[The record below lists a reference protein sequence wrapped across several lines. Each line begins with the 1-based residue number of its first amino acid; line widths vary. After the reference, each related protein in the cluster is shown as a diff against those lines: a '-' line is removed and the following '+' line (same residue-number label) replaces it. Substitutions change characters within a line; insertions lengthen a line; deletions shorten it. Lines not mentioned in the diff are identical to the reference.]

1 MIPQGGVRRP
11 LLLRRTSRAV
21 IAAALVGMSSCS
33 AKTEVQPRSEIRIL
47 AGPLGGGY
55 RSLTSELVREYARGF
70 PSVDFTLVERRP
82 EVSDVEQIQH
92 GEADLGMTLADVAY
106 RAFAGQYKSGL
117 TFSQLRA
124 ISALD
129 VTPLHLVVRA
139 DSGIRGI
146 GDLRGHSVGMNVP
159 ISESR
164 TVAEL
169 VLDAFGVDLQ
179 SIRAQRYSPVTA
191 GTKFAAGEV
200 DAILYPLAYPA
211 ESVIAATKAGGRL
224 VPIEGKP
231 IQRLLQDHTFL
242 QLARIPGGI
251 YPGNA
256 DSVRTIGVATVLL
269 CRSDLDEGLVYQLT
283 RQFFEIL
290 PGATASL
297 GPLRFM
303 DLEHAPAT
311 PIPLHDGAARYYRER
326 KLLR

>member
-1 MIPQGGVRRP
+1 MLRHGG
-11 LLLRRTSRAV
+11 RAV
-21 IAAALVGMSSCS
+21 IAAALFGLCGCS
-33 AKTEVQPRSEIRIL
+33 AETEVQPRSEIRIL
-47 AGPLGGGY
+47 EVPLGGGY
-55 RSLTSELVREYARGF
+55 HSLIVELVREYGKAF
-70 PSVDFTLVERRP
+70 PNVDFTLVERKP
-82 EVSDVEQIQH
+82 SASDVEQLQH
-92 GEADLGMTLADVAY
+92 GEADLGMALADDAY

-117 TFSQLRA
+117 AFSQLRA

-129 VTPLHLVVRA
+129 VTPMHLVVRA
-139 DSGIRGI
+139 HSSIRGI
-146 GDLRGHSVGMNVP
+146 GDLRGHSVGMNRP
-159 ISESR
+159 ITDGR

-169 VLDAFGVDLQ
+169 VLDAFGVDSQ
-179 SIRAQRYSPVTA
+179 SIRTERYQAPTGA
-191 GTKFAAGEV
+191 AKLAAGEV
-200 DAILYPLAYPA
+200 DAILYPVAYPG
-211 ESVIAATKAGGRL
+211 ESVIAAIKAGGRL
-224 VPIEGKP
+224 LPIEGKL

-242 QLARIPGGI
+242 QLARIPGGM
-251 YPGNA
+251 YPGHP
-256 DSVRTIGVATVLL
+256 DSVRTIGVAAVLL